1 MTALF
6 WLLAAGLA
14 AAGLALLLPP
24 LVRAAPPPR
33 PERRD
38 AALAA
43 YRERLEEIESEAG
56 SEGEAPGGGRDEAA
70 GGGEPARER
79 NDAAR
84 ALLRDLEPDDP
95 AGGKRRSPERTR
107 PRPAAAVVLGIAF
120 PALAAGLYTWL
131 GEPRALAPPAG
142 RSAAPTVDTVDAA
155 AAEAERLVAEAEAIA
170 RASGNRLEGEPARLL
185 ERALALAPR
194 HRKALWLAAIAALHE
209 DRAGDARDRL
219 ERVRA
224 LGSLDESE
232 ARIFERL
239 MAQAKARAAEP

>member
-1 MTALF
+1 MTVLF
-6 WLLAAGLA
+6 WLLAAVLA

-33 PERRD
+33 PERRA

-56 SEGEAPGGGRDEAA
+56 AEGETPRGGRDETA

-79 NDAAR
+79 SDAAR
-84 ALLRDLEPDDP
+84 ALLRDLESDDP
-95 AGGKRRSPERTR
+95 TGGKRRSPERAR

-142 RSAAPTVDTVDAA
+142 RTEAQAADAA
-155 AAEAERLVAEAEAIA
+155 DAEIERLVAEAEAIA
-170 RASGNRLEGEPARLL
+170 RARGNRLEGEPARLL

-194 HRKALWLAAIAALHE
+194 HRKALWLAAVAALHE

-224 LGSLDESE
+224 LAPLDEEE

-239 MAQAKARAAEP
+239 MAQAKARALEP

>member
-56 SEGEAPGGGRDEAA
+56 SEGEAPGGGRDEAT

-84 ALLRDLEPDDP
+84 ALLRDLEPDDL

-155 AAEAERLVAEAEAIA
+155 EAERLVAEAEALA
-170 RASGNRLEGEPARLL
+170 RTSGNRLEGEPARLL